1 MTELVGSVPSLKKLG
16 LWTTTSLVIGN
27 MIGAGIFLIPATLAA
42 YGGISLIGWLLSA
55 TGALLIATVFS
66 RLSRLVPHINGGPY
80 AFAR

>member
-42 YGGISLIGWLLSA
+42 YGGIASSVGCCQQ
-55 TGALLIATVFS
+55 
-66 RLSRLVPHINGGPY
+66 RVP
-80 AFAR
+80 F